1 MGEQE
6 SEVTI
11 QTAVPEVMSVRVP
24 DVFRAFGLVR
34 AILCPENPVRWFGVP
49 TRATSGGR

>member
-11 QTAVPEVMSVRVP
+11 QTAVPEVMSVRVLAEC
-24 DVFRAFGLVR
+24 VAFVR